1 MDVLYKNLRERFD
14 KEMEKRVYYEWHYNS
29 RNRLAKQQIKQ
40 IFADLMAVAPQDR
53 EQMDRIYHKMLYKLV
68 NHCDGIEYEDIDDE
82 FERMK
87 IDRARRTV

>member
-1 MDVLYKNLRERFD
+1 MDELRDMQRERLE
-14 KEMEKRVYYEWHYNS
+14 KEMEKRVYFEWYYNQ
-29 RNRLAKQQIKQ
+29 RNRVAKAQIKTM
-40 IFADLMAVAPQDR
+40 FADLMAIAPQDR
-53 EQMDRIYHKMLYKLV
+53 EQLDPIYKKMLYNLV